1 MVNKENAGL
10 RREEYPSAQ
19 DLMLGE
25 CSVDTQPSKHLQ

>member
-1 MVNKENAGL
+1 MANKEKAGL

-19 DLMLGE
+19 DLILCE